1 MPLNIYAASKKSNEL
16 MAYAYSSLY
25 SLKTTGLR
33 FFTVYG
39 PWDRPDMA
47 LTKFT
52 SKMSQG
58 SQFGTKGQTQQRF
71 TYIDDIVS
79 AIKKIIDD
87 KVSKKKFI

>member
-1 MPLNIYAASKKSNEL
+1 

-52 SKMSQG
+52 SRSSQG
-58 SQFGTKGQTQQRF
+58 SQFSF
-71 TYIDDIVS
+71 TARANTAEILHILM
-79 AIKKIIDD
+79 I
-87 KVSKKKFI
+87 

>member
-25 SLKTTGLR
+25 ALKTTGLR

-52 SKMSQG
+52 SKIVSG
-58 SQFGTKGQTQQRF
+58 SQFSF
-71 TYIDDIVS
+71 TARATIVEIS
-79 AIKKIIDD
+79 HILMI
-87 KVSKKKFI
+87 